1 MYSTYDTHI
10 STLNIQYGVSKFQSL
25 KKLSLKSL
33 FVKLNLIST
42 YKSKNRFQ
50 ELLFICS
57 PLLSTRKALLKFP
70 ILNP

>member
-33 FVKLNLIST
+33 FVST